1 MPSARIMGAF
11 IKILHVTLL
20 LSSFGFTLQ
29 SSEFLQC
36 FNDYDVE
43 LKCSFSAKPDTCA
56 EYELGAS
63 RLNTDNLCTSRF
75 VEIRPGECEC
85 RLHMKDGFV
94 LYEILVINLM
104 KGDKIWHTTNIST
117 EGSLKPK
124 RPIITSVTQNMNGD
138 FFVTLNTTYT
148 RKTFMDYL
156 EVELEYAIDG
166 SNDYVTQNVG
176 KVRHSYEIVGR
187 KLQPNSKYVVK
198 ARVKSNYPPN
208 KTFSDYSEPYVFST
222 PQSLQNILR
231 IIMPTLCIILIICI
245 SSVYFWFNRIIKPW
259 WDKIP
264 TPKFSTHFVKQVPQ
278 LLSFQTELSAVSLD
292 SSANH
297 IIKNTCVVQSED
309 SYKIYNPSLG
319 KGIETSSLVYLLAE
333 NQSVNRNGSE
343 GAGVEHQSTNTK
355 QSCKSQKSDELFS
368 GICNQDSGISN
379 RTYLL
384 SDSSSSSTFEQPA
397 VNSGPSKNFPVS
409 SENLDLMLQMDL
421 DYYKLSGSTASGNSK
436 LIPITPPSSE
446 MAVDLLHHIAGD
458 VGDHKAL
465 SSYND
470 LIIEKPFS
478 TKKPQDALFSA
489 HDGFVIP
496 MEDGYQAF

>member
-1 MPSARIMGAF
+1 MTLPRLLPIVHPGAMC
-11 IKILHVTLL
+11 
-20 LSSFGFTLQ
+20 SP
-29 SSEFLQC
+29 EFLQC

-43 LKCSFSAKPDTCA
+43 LKCSFLTKPDTCA
-56 EYELGAS
+56 EYNLSAS
-63 RLNTDNLCTSRF
+63 RLNTDSLHTCHF
-75 VEIRPGECEC
+75 VEIHPGECEC

-94 LYEILVINLM
+94 IYEIIVINLM

-117 EGSLKPK
+117 EGSIKPR

-138 FFVTLNTTYT
+138 FSVTLNTTYT
-148 RKTFMDYL
+148 KKTFLDYL
-156 EVELEYAIDG
+156 EVELKYGIDG
-166 SNDYVTQNVG
+166 SNKYVTKHVG
-176 KVRHSYEIVGR
+176 KVHHSSEIVGR
-187 KLQPNSKYVVK
+187 TLQPNSKYILK

-208 KTFSDYSEPYVFST
+208 KTFSDYSEPYMFST

-264 TPKFSTHFVKQVPQ
+264 TPKFSTNIVKQVPH
-278 LLSFQTELSAVSLD
+278 LLSFQTEFSSVSLD

-297 IIKNTCVVQSED
+297 ISKNTCVVQSED

-319 KGIETSSLVYLLAE
+319 KGIGTSSLAYLLAE
-333 NQSVNRNGSE
+333 HQRVNRSGSE
-343 GAGVEHQSTNTK
+343 DAGVEHQSTNTE
-355 QSCKSQKSDELFS
+355 QLCKNKKSDELIS
-368 GICNQDSGISN
+368 GTWNQDSGLSN

-384 SDSSSSSTFEQPA
+384 SDFSSSSTSKQPA
-397 VNSGPSKNFPVS
+397 VNSDLSKNFLVS
-409 SENLDLMLQMDL
+409 SENLDLMMQMDL
-421 DYYKLSGSTASGNSK
+421 EYYKLSGSTALGNSK
-436 LIPITPPSSE
+436 LIPITPPK
-446 MAVDLLHHIAGD
+446 MAVDLLDHIVGD

-465 SSYND
+465 SSCND
-470 LIIEKPFS
+470 LIIERPFS
-478 TKKPQDALFSA
+478 AKKPQDVLLSA